1 MRWKQASVTSEGK
14 VMSGNNV
21 RKITNFIKRFFFF
34 AESKKNGL
42 LNLCLAFGL
51 MTLSNESVA
60 VGT

>member
-1 MRWKQASVTSEGK
+1 MRWKQANVALEGK

-21 RKITNFIKRFFFF
+21 RKISNFIKRFF

-51 MTLSNESVA
+51 LTVSNASVA
-60 VGT
+60 LGT